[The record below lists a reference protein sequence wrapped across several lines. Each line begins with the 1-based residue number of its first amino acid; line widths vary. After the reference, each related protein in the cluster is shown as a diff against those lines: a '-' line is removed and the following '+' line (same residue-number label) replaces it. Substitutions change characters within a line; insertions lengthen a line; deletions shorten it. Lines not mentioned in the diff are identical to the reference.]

1 MAGLM
6 GIRAPL
12 GVNVGSNGVVGTS
25 AAAGTM
31 PSSTQQVKQK
41 GKVIH
46 GSPKDSGNLLF
57 MTAGHNKP
65 MWDSHPKVH
74 RRNMVISLSNIPNHV
89 DEADIH
95 QMLAPWSDAVVGL
108 TCKVDEE
115 EEGATRTFQAE
126 MEYAAAVEVISE
138 LDRSTVAGHTLFV
151 QSVGAE
157 SSRSSMDEVSG
168 MDL

>member
-57 MTAGHNKP
+57 MTAGHNKVCLVP
-65 MWDSHPKVH
+65 TATSAQPRHSQLTLLAVH
-74 RRNMVISLSNIPNHV
+74 KR
-89 DEADIH
+89 
-95 QMLAPWSDAVVGL
+95 
-108 TCKVDEE
+108 
-115 EEGATRTFQAE
+115 
-126 MEYAAAVEVISE
+126 Y
-138 LDRSTVAGHTLFV
+138 
-151 QSVGAE
+151 
-157 SSRSSMDEVSG
+157 
-168 MDL
+168 